1 VARRIGILTGG
12 GDAPGLNAAI
22 RAAAKTLILRGA
34 SVLGI
39 LDGFE
44 GLVHGRGRE
53 LTFDDVSG
61 ILARGGTILGTANR
75 GDAPVRMD
83 EAVRR
88 FRRWRLDAVLVLG
101 GEGTQQLAHAFEKRG
116 GRAIGVPKTI
126 DNDLPA
132 TDLSFGF
139 DTAVSVAAGALDAL
153 HGTADAHG
161 RIMVM
166 EVMGRRAGWIA
177 LYAGVAGGADV
188 ILIPEIPHDLERVA
202 AFVRRRHRRRR
213 FTLVSLAEGAGSA
226 PDLAR
231 WLESATG
238 IEARPVVLGHLQRG
252 GPPTAFDRL
261 LATRFGHAAA
271 DLAWAG
277 RHGVMVAL
285 RGGRL
290 VAVPLA
296 RAARGPRLVPR
307 DHPLVRTAEALG
319 VSFGR

>member
-1 VARRIGILTGG
+1 MAPRIGILTGG
-12 GDAPGLNAAI
+12 GDAPGLNAAL
-22 RAAAKTLILRGA
+22 RAAVKTLLLRGA

-44 GLVHGRGRE
+44 GLVHGRARA
-53 LTFDDVSG
+53 LSFDDVSG

-75 GDAPVRMD
+75 GDAPALMD
-83 EAVRR
+83 RAVLT
-88 FRRWRLDAVLVLG
+88 FRRWRLRAVLVLG
-101 GEGTQQLAHAFEKRG
+101 GEGTQQLAFEFERRG
-116 GRAIGVPKTI
+116 GRAVGVPKTI
-126 DNDLPA
+126 DNDLPG

-139 DTAVSVAAGALDAL
+139 DTAVSVATGALDAL

-161 RIMVM
+161 RIMVV

-177 LYAGVAGGADV
+177 LHAGVAGGADV

-202 AFVRRRHRRRR
+202 AFIRRRHRRRR

-238 IEARPVVLGHLQRG
+238 IETRPVVLGHLQRG

-271 DLAWAG
+271 ELALAG

-290 VAVPLA
+290 TRVPLA
-296 RAARGPRLVPR
+296 RAAAGPRLVPR
-307 DHPLVRTAEALG
+307 GHPLIRAAEALG
-319 VSFGR
+319 VCFGR